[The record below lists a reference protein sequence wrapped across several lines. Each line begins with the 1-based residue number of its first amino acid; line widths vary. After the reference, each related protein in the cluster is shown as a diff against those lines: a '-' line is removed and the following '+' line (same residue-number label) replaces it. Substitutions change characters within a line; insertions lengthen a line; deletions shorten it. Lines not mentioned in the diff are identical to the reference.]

1 MSEESTLDLS
11 GLEELLGDSTANKIT
26 AGIVAFFLV
35 FLALNS
41 LDLISNNE
49 NVRSIVDGDTDWS
62 IGFEEQILTITD
74 SVIVADGD
82 SEIRVF
88 SIDDSLL
95 TDGYRFGGISVTL
108 SYTETSGTPLD
119 PTDSVFGNII
129 RNDLNAQWDDDDN
142 SLSGSSNDGS
152 QIDLDLR
159 TYPGYDGQDTNT
171 TGYNEIQVLEEWM
184 LDGFGFGELQIE
196 IGVETSS
203 SPIPGQNDNEEE
215 VNITV
220 EIVTFKAIATN

>member
-1 MSEESTLDLS
+1 M
-11 GLEELLGDSTANKIT
+11 
-26 AGIVAFFLV
+26 
-35 FLALNS
+35 
-41 LDLISNNE
+41 
-49 NVRSIVDGDTDWS
+49 VDTPGSHT
-62 IGFEEQILTITD
+62 T
-74 SVIVADGD
+74 
-82 SEIRVF
+82 
-88 SIDDSLL
+88 
-95 TDGYRFGGISVTL
+95 SVTL
-108 SYTETSGTPLD
+108 RRLCSCFTASCTTSVPIYTE
-119 PTDSVFGNII
+119 
-129 RNDLNAQWDDDDN
+129 DDDNN

-196 IGVETSS
+196 IEVETSS

-215 VNITV
+215 VNIIV